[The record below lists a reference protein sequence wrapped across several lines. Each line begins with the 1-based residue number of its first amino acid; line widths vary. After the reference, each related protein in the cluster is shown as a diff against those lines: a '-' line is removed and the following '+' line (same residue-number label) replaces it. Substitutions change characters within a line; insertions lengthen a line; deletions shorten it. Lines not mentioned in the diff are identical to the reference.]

1 MNRAAFVFAGAAESS
16 GGKSPI
22 REGSRSQEGAMSQI
36 VTLKVTPRTGKGSR
50 AAIKLRKQGLVP
62 AVVYG
67 HKEANAAVAVSAEE
81 LDRAIRVLHARMLSL
96 ELDGKS
102 ETVLIREVQ
111 WDPFGK
117 QMMHVDF
124 ERKSASE
131 KVKVTIPVELRNT
144 PKVTGGGVLDQP
156 LHTLHI
162 ECSLGSIPEAIR
174 IDITNLVLG
183 EPIHVKELALPEGVR
198 VLEPPEAVVVQ
209 LKLPGIEAVVAPTAV
224 AAAPGTTPA
233 EPEVIKKEKKV
244 EEEEEK

>member
-1 MNRAAFVFAGAAESS
+1 
-16 GGKSPI
+16 
-22 REGSRSQEGAMSQI
+22 MSKI
-36 VTLKVTPRTGKGSR
+36 VSLKITPRTGKGSR
-50 AAIKLRKQGLVP
+50 TAIKLRKQGLVP
-62 AVVYG
+62 GIVYG
-67 HKEANAAVAVSAEE
+67 HKQDNVAVAVSAEE

-131 KVKVTIPVELRNT
+131 KVKVTIPVELRNA
-144 PKVTGGGVLDQP
+144 PKQTGGGVLDQP

-162 ECSLGSIPEAIR
+162 ECPLGAIPEAIR
-174 IDITNLVLG
+174 IDITNLTLG
-183 EPIHVKELALPEGVR
+183 EPIHVKELTLPEGVR
-198 VLEPPEAVVVQ
+198 VLESPEAVVVQ
-209 LKLPGIEAVVAPTAV
+209 LKLPGVEAVVAPAGAA
-224 AAAPGTTPA
+224 AAAPGAAPA

-244 EEEEEK
+244 EEEEDEKKK